1 MYSIQRILY
10 PLTLNL
16 FDITKSAIGISMS
29 SDKSLFNEPV
39 HPKPPI
45 YDKFSNSDKEG
56 WKISP
61 SMIGGLLGQMSSYG
75 VDYYTCLANIW
86 QRSQPEYF
94 HQCLEEHGYSQTMS
108 TWFENCWGKP
118 RYGQRVMTEVDKAI
132 KDVKNRGLYMSNAIG
147 EAWMWLIPRG
157 ASATERALFEEL
169 LANEIYRM
177 VFTRSGT
184 IGEEED
190 IVSFFRD
197 GNFKKIIGPQLP
209 GTRLYPYKR
218 QGLMLNGLPQYFND
232 NYGNASYPV
241 RNVKI
246 SHKPEKLAAG
256 KTDEIWHNYKWTAA
270 SCGAKWG
277 AVAWGKFDGVLHG
290 SVGHGPTKTKY
301 FDVFEAKQRQT
312 DASMKYVTG
321 KDSEITQMHMY
332 MMMVEWE
339 KANKQPKWRWGQGSS
354 DITETGAWLLQTR
367 AGNRAQQTMSHLP
380 FDINVV
386 NCIDK
391 IVARA
396 CQDLNKI
403 QVYLFRDARRQEEG
417 RILQQKILKSVGCS
431 F

>member
-1 MYSIQRILY
+1 
-10 PLTLNL
+10 
-16 FDITKSAIGISMS
+16 MS
-29 SDKSLFNEPV
+29 TDKSLFNEPV
-39 HPKPPI
+39 HPNPPI
-45 YDKFSNSDKEG
+45 YDLYSNSDKEG

-61 SMIGGLLGQMSSYG
+61 SMIGGLLGQMSGYG

-94 HQCLEEHGYSQTMS
+94 HECLERNGYTQTMA
-108 TWFENCWGKP
+108 TWFDNCWGKP

-132 KDVKNRGLYMSNAIG
+132 TDVKNRELHMSNAIG

-157 ASATERALFEEL
+157 VSATERALFEEL
-169 LANEIYRM
+169 LENEIERM

-197 GNFKKIIGPQLP
+197 GNFEQIIGPPLA
-209 GTRLYPYKR
+209 GTRLYQYKR
-218 QGLMLNGLPQYFND
+218 QGLMLNGIPQYFND
-232 NYGNASYPV
+232 NYGKASYPV
-241 RNVKI
+241 GNVKI

-256 KTDEIWHNYKWTAA
+256 KSDEIWHNYKWTAA
-270 SCGAKWG
+270 SVGAKWG
-277 AVAWGKFDGVLHG
+277 ASAWGKFDGVLTG
-290 SVGHGPTKTKY
+290 TAGHGANKTKY
-301 FDVFEAKQRQT
+301 FDVFEAKQRQMPE
-312 DASMKYVTG
+312 SMKYVTG

-339 KANKQPKWRWGQGSS
+339 KANKQPKWRWGQGSA
-354 DITETGAWLLQTR
+354 DHTLTGAWLLQTSVHER
-367 AGNRAQQTMSHLP
+367 NHQTLSHLP

-386 NCIDK
+386 QCIDK

-403 QVYLFRDARRQEEG
+403 QIYLFRDARRQEEG

>member
-1 MYSIQRILY
+1 MYSINRFKY
-10 PLTLNL
+10 PYSLNL
-16 FDITKSAIGISMS
+16 FDITKSTIHIPMS
-29 SDKSLFNEPV
+29 TDKSLFKEPV

-45 YDKFSNSDKEG
+45 YDSFSTTDKEG

-61 SMIGGLLGQMSSYG
+61 SMVGGLLGQMSSYG
-75 VDYYTCLANIW
+75 VDYHTCLANIW

-108 TWFENCWGKP
+108 NWFDNCWGKP

-132 KDVKNRGLYMSNAIG
+132 TDTPNRYRHISNAVA

-157 ASATERALFEEL
+157 VSATERKLFQEL
-169 LANEIYRM
+169 LENEIYRM

-197 GNFKKIIGPQLP
+197 GNFKEFIGPQLP

-256 KTDEIWHNYKWTAA
+256 KSDEIWHNYKWSAA

-277 AVAWGKFDGVLHG
+277 ASAWGKFDGVLQG
-290 SVGHGPTKTKY
+290 SVGHGANKTKY

-312 DASMKYVTG
+312 NDSMKYVGG

-354 DITETGAWLLQTR
+354 GMETTGAWLLQTR
-367 AGNRAQQTMSHLP
+367 AGNRVQQTFSHLP

-386 NCIDK
+386 HCIDK

>member
-1 MYSIQRILY
+1 
-10 PLTLNL
+10 
-16 FDITKSAIGISMS
+16 MS
-29 SDKSLFNEPV
+29 TDKSLFNEPV
-39 HPKPPI
+39 HPNPPI
-45 YDKFSNSDKEG
+45 YDLYSDSDKEG

-75 VDYYTCLANIW
+75 VDYYTCLAHIW
-86 QRSQPEYF
+86 ERSQPDYF
-94 HQCLEEHGYSQTMS
+94 LECLKHHGYTQTKS
-108 TWFENCWGKP
+108 KWFVNCWGKP
-118 RYGQRVMTEVDKAI
+118 RYGQRVMSEVDKAVT
-132 KDVKNRGLYMSNAIG
+132 DVTNRYTHISNAVA

-157 ASATERALFEEL
+157 VSDSERKLFQEL
-169 LANEIYRM
+169 LENEIYRM

-190 IVSFFRD
+190 IVSFFGD
-197 GNFKKIIGPQLP
+197 GNFTELIGPHLP
-209 GTRLYPYKR
+209 GTRLYAYKR
-218 QGLMLNGLPQYFND
+218 QGLNLNGLPQYFND
-232 NYGNASYPV
+232 NYGTASYPV

-256 KTDEIWHNYKWTAA
+256 KSDEIWHNYKWAA
-270 SCGAKWG
+270 GSVGAKWG
-277 AVAWGKFDGVLHG
+277 ASAWGKFDGVLSG
-290 SVGHGPTKTKY
+290 AVGHGANKIKY

-312 DASMKYVTG
+312 NDSMKYEMG

-339 KANKQPKWRWGQGSS
+339 KANRQPKWRWGQGSS
-354 DITETGAWLLQTR
+354 DVATTGAWLLQTSVNER
-367 AGNRAQQTMSHLP
+367 SLQTLSHLP
-380 FDINVV
+380 FDMNVV

-403 QVYLFRDARRQEEG
+403 QIYLFRDERRQEEG
-417 RILQQKILKSVGCS
+417 RILQANILKSVGCS

>member
-1 MYSIQRILY
+1 MYSINRFKY
-10 PLTLNL
+10 PYSLNL
-16 FDITKSAIGISMS
+16 FDITKSTIHIPMS
-29 SDKSLFNEPV
+29 TDKSLFKEPV

-45 YDKFSNSDKEG
+45 YDSFSTTDKEG

-61 SMIGGLLGQMSSYG
+61 SMVGGLLGQMSSYG
-75 VDYYTCLANIW
+75 VDYHTCLANIW

-108 TWFENCWGKP
+108 NWFDNCWGKP

-132 KDVKNRGLYMSNAIG
+132 TDTPNRYRHISNAVA

-157 ASATERALFEEL
+157 VSATERKLFQEL
-169 LANEIYRM
+169 LENEIYRM

-197 GNFKKIIGPQLP
+197 GNFKEFIGPQLP

-256 KTDEIWHNYKWTAA
+256 KSDEIWHNYKWSAA

-277 AVAWGKFDGVLHG
+277 ASAWGKFDGVLQG
-290 SVGHGPTKTKY
+290 SVGHGANKTKY

-312 DASMKYVTG
+312 NDSMKYVGG

-339 KANKQPKWRWGQGSS
+339 RRGRSEGEQSRAASGDRRTQEGWQSRGDAGEFQGRGCGLNNGVFSS
-354 DITETGAWLLQTR
+354 
-367 AGNRAQQTMSHLP
+367 
-380 FDINVV
+380 
-386 NCIDK
+386 
-391 IVARA
+391 
-396 CQDLNKI
+396 
-403 QVYLFRDARRQEEG
+403 
-417 RILQQKILKSVGCS
+417 RICGSDVHI
-431 F
+431 FFE